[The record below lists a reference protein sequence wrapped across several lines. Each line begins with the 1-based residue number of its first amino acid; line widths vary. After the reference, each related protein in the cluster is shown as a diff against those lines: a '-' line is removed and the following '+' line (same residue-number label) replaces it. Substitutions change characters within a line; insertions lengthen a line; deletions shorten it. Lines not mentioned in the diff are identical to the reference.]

1 MADSVREQKLVAA
14 RRKLRQFQ
22 KKKGTK
28 SSSVSHH
35 EGFPKCEIRAYED
48 EAPLSEA
55 GTLSSFA
62 SSVDLASEEM
72 TDMIDEAA
80 IQVNTEVLRHENAVL
95 PNCSQSDRQET
106 ASLQGVQ
113 TSHSTLPASDSQ
125 THTTCSQMD
134 QPCDVVLHN
143 NPAPGTIQVNQ
154 EHTTPELNEKLL
166 SPVAPPSEGPPISE
180 SPVCGFNQTLGEDSP
195 DLSVG
200 GNIHTGHE
208 QLAGPLFNTLQMD
221 SEAQESHISQEML
234 EREGSVSSETTASV
248 MTAIHVPG
256 KEGKD
261 HQPILKS
268 SSESLRQISLQ
279 LSGLMLGNEGTEGV
293 PDAAVSELERRN
305 AELAALLQ
313 QEREASQKQTQL
325 SNHLKSQLEKVEAE
339 LAAARGVLSSA
350 PKGGGAWEVESLRE
364 QLQVHIQTIG
374 ILVAEKSELES
385 KLTQTDHVRKR
396 KAEEV
401 NELEGRLSASRQRV
415 REVEAKLAE
424 VTSDRNNTTGLL
436 ETHQREL
443 EASKATNLKT
453 NKLCDELRA
462 TVAELTE
469 RLSVKTQDFDKLL
482 TQLSNTKSQLAMAN
496 LHNQQ
501 LRDNV
506 GESQLEKVLAEHR
519 ETQKQ
524 LEASQTELAK
534 ATTENSQMAAH
545 YQHYTAELATQTQ
558 ALQEQIAQLTLE
570 KGELTTS
577 LQDMESKLKVAQQ
590 TNASEGE
597 EPGQWKAEKEHLS
610 YVITSL
616 QEEMLQLKENNA
628 ALKNDNS
635 QLSKLVDQL
644 SHNVE
649 GLEMEVERSKTK
661 EVDTSQLL
669 EAMQSDKV
677 AAARALT
684 QNKQLKEQLEEL
696 QSGFI
701 IMSNKKLEL
710 TEKLEKELH
719 LKKHKNQEIT
729 SLNEMITNLKQEAL
743 QKEREIAVLREKTE
757 SLSGQLVTA
766 HSHSHLEENGL
777 AHDHLAQENIT
788 LTEQIKELEDKLKLS
803 KVEIEDLTR
812 QNSELHT
819 LITEYKVN
827 PSEEKDQNDTS
838 PCENS
843 DDEAT
848 KGKLLGKV
856 ATLTSEVSRLESECS
871 SLQIQL
877 DCERDKYNKLL
888 GESLAHENSPED
900 VITEPKGETRLGE
913 SELEQKLQHLQEAHS
928 VLESRFTRSMK
939 EVAELSDEK
948 QQLEHVVAQLQ
959 LETES
964 IGDYITIYQFQRGV
978 MKQQA
983 RERELELASLH
994 HEREEMK
1001 QKITTLQDLISK
1013 LVQEKEAYHDL
1024 EQLEKISSVL
1034 KSPVAIT
1041 NGVGTSDSEPSGN
1054 NGEMGDNHLKH
1065 SGEEEQHQET
1075 ENCVHNSLPEEGIDA
1090 VSTLDTDVPHEAN
1103 VNPTEHTHR
1112 KTKTIT
1118 AATITTTTTT
1128 TAAAAAAT
1136 KSPTVQRI
1144 LDLLNEME
1152 STSQLEH
1159 SGLQKFH
1166 PCPLCSGKLITV

>member
-28 SSSVSHH
+28 SSSVSHQ
-35 EGFPKCEIRAYED
+35 EGIPKCEIRVYED

-72 TDMIDEAA
+72 TDMTDKTG
-80 IQVNTEVLRHENAVL
+80 IQVNTEVLKHENIIL
-95 PNCSQSDRQET
+95 PNGSQSDRQET

-113 TSHSTLPASDSQ
+113 TSYSTLSASDNQ
-125 THTTCSQMD
+125 PHTGCSQMD
-134 QPCDVVLHN
+134 QPSDVALHN
-143 NPAPGTIQVNQ
+143 NQAPETIEDNQ
-154 EHTTPELNEKLL
+154 EYTNPESDEKLP
-166 SPVAPPSEGPPISE
+166 STASQSEGSPIPE
-180 SPVCGFNQTLGEDSP
+180 SPALCGFNQTVGEDSP
-195 DLSVG
+195 DLIVG
-200 GNIHTGHE
+200 RSIHTGYQ
-208 QLAGPLFNTLQMD
+208 QLAGPLLSTLQMD
-221 SEAQESHISQEML
+221 SEAQESQVSQEML

-256 KEGKD
+256 REGKD

-279 LSGLMLGNEGTEGV
+279 LSGLMLGSEGPEGV

-385 KLTQTDHVRKR
+385 KLTQADHARKR

-424 VTSDRNNTTGLL
+424 VTGDRNNTTGLL
-436 ETHQREL
+436 ETHQKEL

-462 TVAELTE
+462 TVAELME

-524 LEASQTELAK
+524 LEASQTELAR
-534 ATTENSQMAAH
+534 ASTENSQMAAH
-545 YQHYTAELATQTQ
+545 YQHYTAELTAQTQ
-558 ALQEQIAQLTLE
+558 MLQEQIAQLTSE
-570 KGELTTS
+570 KEELTTS
-577 LQDMESKLKVAQQ
+577 LKDMESKLKVALQ
-590 TNASEGE
+590 TKTSEGE

-610 YVITSL
+610 YIITSL

-710 TEKLEKELH
+710 TEKPEKGLH

-729 SLNEMITNLKQEAL
+729 SLNEMTTNLKQEAL
-743 QKEREIAVLREKTE
+743 QKEREITVLREKTE
-757 SLSGQLVTA
+757 SLSGQLVTI
-766 HSHSHLEENGL
+766 HNHSHLEENGL
-777 AHDHLAQENIT
+777 SHDHLAQENIT

-803 KVEIEDLTR
+803 KIEIEDLTR
-812 QNSELHT
+812 QNNELHA
-819 LITEYKVN
+819 LITEYKVI
-827 PSEEKDQNDTS
+827 PSEEKDEDGTS
-838 PCENS
+838 HENS
-843 DDEAT
+843 EAEGTDT

-871 SLQIQL
+871 SLQVQL

-888 GESLAHENSPED
+888 GESLAHEKSSED
-900 VITEPKGETRLGE
+900 VITEPKGETTKLGGT
-913 SELEQKLQHLQEAHS
+913 ELEQKLQQLQEAHR

-983 RERELELASLH
+983 RERELELSSLH

-1013 LVQEKEAYHDL
+1013 LVQEKEADHDL

-1034 KSPVAIT
+1034 KSPVAII
-1041 NGVGTSDSEPSGN
+1041 NGVGTSESETSTSSG
-1054 NGEMGDNHLKH
+1054 EVADERLKH
-1065 SGEEEQHQET
+1065 SEKGEQQQET
-1075 ENCVHNSLPEEGIDA
+1075 ENCIHHSLPEEGMDA
-1090 VSTLDTDVPHEAN
+1090 VLTLDTDVPHEEN
-1103 VNPTEHTHR
+1103 MNPTELAHR
-1112 KTKTIT
+1112 KTKTVT
-1118 AATITTTTTT
+1118 AATTT
-1128 TAAAAAAT
+1128 TATVSTAT

>member
-28 SSSVSHH
+28 SSSVSHQ
-35 EGFPKCEIRAYED
+35 EGIPKYEIRAYED

-72 TDMIDEAA
+72 TDTTDEAG
-80 IQVNTEVLRHENAVL
+80 IQVNTEVLRHENAIL
-95 PNCSQSDRQET
+95 SNGSQPDRQET

-113 TSHSTLPASDSQ
+113 APYSSLPAGNNQ
-125 THTTCSQMD
+125 AHTRCSQMD
-134 QPCDVVLHN
+134 LPVDVALYSN
-143 NPAPGTIQVNQ
+143 QAPGTIEVNE
-154 EHTTPELNEKLL
+154 EHTEPNEKFP
-166 SPVAPPSEGPPISE
+166 SPTAPPSEGPTISE
-180 SPVCGFNQTLGEDSP
+180 SPALCEFNQTVGEDSP

-200 GNIHTGHE
+200 GSIHAGHQ
-208 QLAGPLFNTLQMD
+208 QLAEPLLSTLQMD
-221 SEAQESHISQEML
+221 SEAQESQVSQEML
-234 EREGSVSSETTASV
+234 EREGSVSSETSASV

-256 KEGKD
+256 REGKD

-279 LSGLMLGNEGTEGV
+279 LSGLMLGSEGTEGA

-436 ETHQREL
+436 GTHQKEL

-462 TVAELTE
+462 TVAELME

-482 TQLSNTKSQLAMAN
+482 TQLSNTKSELAMAN

-506 GESQLEKVLAEHR
+506 GELQLEKVLEEHR

-524 LEASQTELAK
+524 LEASQAELVK
-534 ATTENSQMAAH
+534 ANTENSQMAAH

-558 ALQEQIAQLTLE
+558 ALQEQIAKLTSE
-570 KGELTTS
+570 KEALTTS
-577 LQDMESKLKVAQQ
+577 LQDMESKLKAAAQ
-590 TNASEGE
+590 TNAAEGE

-610 YVITSL
+610 YIITSL

-729 SLNEMITNLKQEAL
+729 SLNEVITNLKQEAL
-743 QKEREIAVLREKTE
+743 QKEREITVLREKTE
-757 SLSGQLVTA
+757 SLSGQLVTV
-766 HSHSHLEENGL
+766 HNHSHLEENGL
-777 AHDHLAQENIT
+777 SHDHLAQENIT

-812 QNSELHT
+812 QNSELHA

-827 PSEEKDQNDTS
+827 PSEDKDQDGTS
-838 PCENS
+838 SCENS
-843 DDEAT
+843 EAEGTDT

-888 GESLAHENSPED
+888 GESLAHEKTSEE
-900 VITEPKGETRLGE
+900 VISEPKEETTKLGET
-913 SELEQKLQHLQEAHS
+913 ELEQKLQQLQEAHR

-1024 EQLEKISSVL
+1024 EQLEKISNVL

-1041 NGVGTSDSEPSGN
+1041 NGVGISESETSSSSG
-1054 NGEMGDNHLKH
+1054 EAVDKRFKH
-1065 SGEEEQHQET
+1065 SETEQPQGT
-1075 ENCVHNSLPEEGIDA
+1075 ENCAHHSLPEEGIDV
-1090 VSTLDTDVPHEAN
+1090 VSTLNNDAPHEEN
-1103 VNPTEHTHR
+1103 MNPTELAHR
-1112 KTKTIT
+1112 KTKTVP
-1118 AATITTTTTT
+1118 ATTTT
-1128 TAAAAAAT
+1128 TAATAAT
-1136 KSPTVQRI
+1136 AAKSPTVQRI